1 MDEVK
6 AREDEYDFVKEL
18 ASRIDGLSETAPL
31 ARRARRLLWYGTLL
45 QTGMPPREDAHTD
58 ASGLGK
64 EPRFLAVTGNGL
76 GRQPAQRMS
85 QLVTAVRDWD
95 VRRSRGGSVSSYA
108 SSMASV
114 QTTDTLSSASSSSIL
129 ITPRSGQ
136 FFGIS
141 ASARPGSA
149 SRNGVKAN
157 GAREVPGQKVD
168 RGRTL
173 NVMVFTDLIVFA
185 TPAQEEGDGDVRGES
200 EREQRCHLLGGVG
213 LSRILDV
220 QEGAGERSVVPYKF
234 LAKRVMII
242 DDIVSLDLVSISP
255 EHLDTG
261 FVGEDTSVVSITLAL
276 PAVDGDA
283 GTRQELVAALR
294 KCHRHTIRSLSFPS
308 LPGTMMEDVE
318 IDTRQSLVGILSSG
332 LPLPKSPSIQF
343 DEAAQGERRDAIDG
357 EREERGWWTLRF
369 QQVLRELQREEVVS
383 GSSASEPEK
392 AR

>member
-1 MDEVK
+1 
-6 AREDEYDFVKEL
+6 
-18 ASRIDGLSETAPL
+18 
-31 ARRARRLLWYGTLL
+31 
-45 QTGMPPREDAHTD
+45 
-58 ASGLGK
+58 
-64 EPRFLAVTGNGL
+64 
-76 GRQPAQRMS
+76 
-85 QLVTAVRDWD
+85 
-95 VRRSRGGSVSSYA
+95 
-108 SSMASV
+108 
-114 QTTDTLSSASSSSIL
+114 
-129 ITPRSGQ
+129 
-136 FFGIS
+136 
-141 ASARPGSA
+141 
-149 SRNGVKAN
+149 
-157 GAREVPGQKVD
+157 
-168 RGRTL
+168 
-173 NVMVFTDLIVFA
+173 
-185 TPAQEEGDGDVRGES
+185 
-200 EREQRCHLLGGVG
+200 
-213 LSRILDV
+213 
-220 QEGAGERSVVPYKF
+220 
-234 LAKRVMII
+234 MII

-261 FVGEDTSVVSITLAL
+261 FVGEDTSVVAITLAL